1 MKGYGTIYRM
11 ATYIYHVWFYKENF
25 SHVLHLQCLQ
35 TEETGYCALRIRGIW
50 FPMFI
55 ILSNRIQMRFW
66 RCFSDIKPSCVSLSG
81 KITFLFKSSTA
92 HVLPICQYRRCRF
105 TSWVGKIPWRR
116 KWPPLRYS
124 CLGIWIEEPG
134 GLYSPWGHKRLGTR
148 LNN

>member
-55 ILSNRIQMRFW
+55 ILSETGFKWGFGDALVTLN
-66 RCFSDIKPSCVSLSG
+66 PCVCLSG

-105 TSWVGKIPWRR
+105 NSWVGKIPWRR
-116 KWPPLRYS
+116 KWQPLRYS
-124 CLGIWIEEPG
+124 CLGNPMDRGAWRAIVHGVTKDWD
-134 GLYSPWGHKRLGTR
+134 TT
-148 LNN
+148 